1 MQGRAKRRRKEIM
14 DKEKVYVGI
23 DIAKERIDVAVHSSE
38 QRWSFSNDDVGITRA
53 VSCISGVCP
62 VLVCWKPRGTFR
74 RPW

>member
-38 QRWSFSNDDVGITRA
+38 QRWSFSNDTLI
-53 VSCISGVCP
+53 
-62 VLVCWKPRGTFR
+62 RG
-74 RPW
+74 